1 MILRMQSHAAQSPA
15 SLARRLLGQATRQLR
30 DVAGVIALWTL
41 VFGLGLLA
49 WLPAMHSRTHQLA
62 HQTANDFG
70 QATDSA
76 QPCDAAHASCQHAA
90 SNHQSAS
97 PSENTPTHKNCDIC
111 SQLMLAL
118 LYGAVP
124 SIDPPLPTAVLAER
138 VEIVRERT
146 SARELAHLPPA
157 RGPPSI

>member
-15 SLARRLLGQATRQLR
+15 SFARRLLGKATRQLR

-49 WLPAMHSRTHQLA
+49 WLPAMHSRTHQLS
-62 HQTANDFG
+62 HQFG

-76 QPCDAAHASCQHAA
+76 QPCDAAHASCHHAA

-97 PSENTPTHKNCDIC
+97 PSENTPTPTHKNCDIC

-138 VEIVRERT
+138 VEIGRERT

>member
-1 MILRMQSHAAQSPA
+1 MILRMQSHAVQSPA
-15 SLARRLLGQATRQLR
+15 SFARRLLGQATRQLR

-49 WLPAMHSRTHQLA
+49 WLPAMHSRTHLLS
-62 HQTANDFG
+62 HQFG
-70 QATDSA
+70 QATNSA

-90 SNHQSAS
+90 SNDQSAS
-97 PSENTPTHKNCDIC
+97 PSENTPTPTHKNCDIC

-124 SIDPPLPTAVLAER
+124 SIDPPLPTAVLAEH

-146 SARELAHLPPA
+146 SARDLAHLPPA